1 MITEFDLVTQDHLMR
16 IQSKENH
23 YHYLNHKIQ
32 VELISLLA
40 WDITTSIIKVAKEA
54 KYFYR

>member
-1 MITEFDLVTQDHLMR
+1 MTVNFYTCVEMITEFDLVTQDHLIR

-40 WDITTSIIKVAKEA
+40 
-54 KYFYR
+54 